1 MGQDSLANGVP
12 TSADSDD
19 DSQRVLDQ
27 RHTEDDNNSADDPWI
42 IDPKHDSL
50 ERLKKWRVSLL
61 VSLCLS
67 LSVLLFFRCVLVCS
81 FVLLVCVFFACGK
94 YLVVAPESVPSWL
107 LLLLPLLWLLV
118 LLLFAMK
125 VVWSSLTKEC
135 VIAVMQ

>member
-1 MGQDSLANGVP
+1 MGQDSLANGVA

-61 VSLCLS
+61 LSLCLC

-107 LLLLPLLWLLV
+107 LLLLLLWLLV